1 MNEKVEIFVIMNAEL
16 EKQINII
23 FGLEITLDPYD
34 KKTGLPRYL
43 TSGRR
48 IYIAKSSDVDFYIV
62 KMSEPKDSRTLSK
75 EIGLY
80 EAALSGNVAFWF
92 ESLNKNYRNSYVKHH
107 IPFVMLPTQI
117 FLPFLGILFTKK
129 FTNTKGNA
137 RTKLSSNAQLLLIK
151 LLYLPRKQYSK
162 ADLAKQLQLNPVYV
176 TRATKEL
183 LDLGLICEYKEGRS
197 VFVERDGSSEEL
209 FNRAKQLLVSPVSK
223 VVYVKKNKQFQGYP
237 IASDYAL
244 SEISMI
250 NPSDVPVYACWKKDA
265 IVQKMKIIEEPSW
278 NDPDD
283 MIKIELWDY
292 DPRKLSEGKNVDF
305 ISLYCSLMNNNNPRI
320 QGEMEDILEDFE
332 WQL

>member
-1 MNEKVEIFVIMNAEL
+1 MNEKVDIIVIMNKEL

-23 FGLEITLDPYD
+23 FGLDLEIEPYD

-48 IYIAKSSDVDFYIV
+48 IFIAKSFDVNFYIV
-62 KMSEPKDSRTLSK
+62 KIHEPKDSRVLSK
-75 EIGLY
+75 EIGEY
-80 EAALSGNVAFWF
+80 ESALGGNVAFWF

-107 IPFVMLPTQI
+107 IPFVMIPTQI

-129 FTNTKGNA
+129 FTNTNGVA
-137 RTKLSSNAQLLLIK
+137 RTKLSYNAQMLLIK
-151 LLYLPRKQYSK
+151 LLYLPRIKYSK
-162 ADLAKQLQLNPVYV
+162 ADIAQRLQLNPVYV

-183 LDLGLICEYKEGRS
+183 LDMGLISEYKEGRS
-197 VFVERDGSSEEL
+197 VFVERENSSEEL
-209 FNRAKQLLVSPVSK
+209 FDSAKQLFVSPISK
-223 VVYVKKNKQFQGYP
+223 VIYVKKNKRLQEYP

-265 IVQKMKIIEEPSW
+265 LVNEVKIIDEPSW
-278 NDPDD
+278 NDSDD
-283 MIKIELWDY
+283 MVKLELWDY
-292 DPRKLSEGKNVDF
+292 DPKKLSDGKTVD
-305 ISLYCSLMNNNNPRI
+305 IVSLYCSLMNNNDPRI

>member
-1 MNEKVEIFVIMNAEL
+1 MIVIMNKEL

-23 FGLEITLDPYD
+23 FGLDLEIEPYD

-48 IYIAKSSDVDFYIV
+48 IFIAKSFDVDFYIV
-62 KMSEPKDSRTLSK
+62 KIHEPKDSRVLSK
-75 EIGLY
+75 EIGEY
-80 EAALSGNVAFWF
+80 ESALGGNVAFWF

-107 IPFVMLPTQI
+107 IPFVMIPTQI

-129 FTNTKGNA
+129 FTNTNGVA
-137 RTKLSSNAQLLLIK
+137 RTKLSYNAQMLLIK
-151 LLYLPRKQYSK
+151 LLYLPRIKYSK
-162 ADLAKQLQLNPVYV
+162 ADIAQRLQLNPVYV

-183 LDLGLICEYKEGRS
+183 LDMGLISEYKEGRS
-197 VFVERDGSSEEL
+197 VFVERENSSEEL
-209 FNRAKQLLVSPVSK
+209 FDSAKQLFVSPISK
-223 VVYVKKNKQFQGYP
+223 VIYVKKNKRLQEYP

-265 IVQKMKIIEEPSW
+265 LVNDVKIIDEPSW
-278 NDPDD
+278 NDSDD
-283 MIKIELWDY
+283 MVKLELWDY
-292 DPRKLSEGKNVDF
+292 DPKKLSDGKTVD
-305 ISLYCSLMNNNNPRI
+305 IVSLYCSLMNNNDPRI

>member
-1 MNEKVEIFVIMNAEL
+1 MNKEL
-16 EKQINII
+16 EKQINIV
-23 FGLEITLDPYD
+23 FGLNLEIEPYD

-48 IYIAKSSDVDFYIV
+48 IFIAKSSDVDFYIV
-62 KMSEPKDSRTLSK
+62 KIQEPKDSRVLSK
-75 EIGLY
+75 EIGEY
-80 EAALSGNVAFWF
+80 ESALGGNVAFWF

-107 IPFVMLPTQI
+107 IPFVMIPTQI

-129 FTNTKGNA
+129 FTNTNGVA
-137 RTKLSSNAQLLLIK
+137 RTKLSYNAQMLLIK
-151 LLYLPRKQYSK
+151 LLYLPRIKYSK
-162 ADLAKQLQLNPVYV
+162 ADIAQRLQLNPVYV

-183 LDLGLICEYKEGRS
+183 LDMGLISEYKEGRS
-197 VFVERDGSSEEL
+197 VFVERENSSEEL
-209 FNRAKQLLVSPVSK
+209 FDSAKQLFVSPISK
-223 VVYVKKNKQFQGYP
+223 VIYVKKNKRLQEYP

-265 IVQKMKIIEEPSW
+265 LVNDVKIIDEPSW
-278 NDPDD
+278 NDSDD
-283 MIKIELWDY
+283 MVKLELWDY
-292 DPRKLSEGKNVDF
+292 DPKKLSDGKTVD
-305 ISLYCSLMNNNNPRI
+305 IVSLYCSLMNNNDPRI